1 MSQTI
6 VITGANRGIGYHMAR
21 LWKERG
27 NQVIA
32 VCRSPATQEGRED
45 LHDLG
50 IRVLE
55 GYDVSKDQDVAALKK
70 ELGDTPVDVLY
81 NNAGMMENETLDD
94 LNLDTMRQQFEV
106 NTLGPLR
113 VTHALLDNM
122 REGSRVGL
130 MTSRMGSIEDND
142 SGGRYGYRVS
152 KAGLNAAGKSLAVD
166 LKDRGI
172 PVAILHPGFVKTDM
186 TGNNGDITAE
196 QAAHRLVQR
205 MDELNLDN
213 TGTFWHSD
221 GSVLPW

>member
-32 VCRSPATQEGRED
+32 VCRSSATREGRED

-166 LKDRGI
+166 LKDQGI

>member
-70 ELGDTPVDVLY
+70 ELADTPVDVLY

-122 REGSRVGL
+122 RE
-130 MTSRMGSIEDND
+130 
-142 SGGRYGYRVS
+142 
-152 KAGLNAAGKSLAVD
+152 AAGWA
-166 LKDRGI
+166 
-172 PVAILHPGFVKTDM
+172 
-186 TGNNGDITAE
+186 
-196 QAAHRLVQR
+196 
-205 MDELNLDN
+205 
-213 TGTFWHSD
+213 
-221 GSVLPW
+221 